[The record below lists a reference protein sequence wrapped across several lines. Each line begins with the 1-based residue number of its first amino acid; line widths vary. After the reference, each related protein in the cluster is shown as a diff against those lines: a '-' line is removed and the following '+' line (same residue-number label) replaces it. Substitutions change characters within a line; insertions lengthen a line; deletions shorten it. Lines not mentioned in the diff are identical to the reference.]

1 MNGQSPSGARW
12 RAGLYG
18 LFAVTALNYLAQ
30 IPYYIHFYG
39 VHHAAPSPVGL
50 TLLGLT
56 FALFLAGFVLTL
68 RGRRSGWWLLLC
80 FLALEFAFYV
90 VHNLSGAFLKDLPM
104 SDPLFLVVSLI
115 GYLNT
120 AAALIYLFVLVRGR
134 HHFFAPARLAA
145 HARPQARRI
154 RRPQ

>member
-1 MNGQSPSGARW
+1 MNPLSASGVYW
-12 RAGLYG
+12 RTSLYG
-18 LFAVTALNYLAQ
+18 LFGVTVLNYLAQ

-39 VHHAAPSPVGL
+39 IHHVAPSPLGL

-56 FALFLAGFVLTL
+56 FAFFLAGFVLTL
-68 RGRRSGWWLLLC
+68 RNRRSGWWLLLG

-90 VHNLSGAFLKDLPM
+90 VHDLSGAFLQDLPV

-120 AAALIYLFVLVRGR
+120 VGAFVYLIVLVRAR
-134 HHFFAPARLAA
+134 HHVLAA
-145 HARPQARRI
+145 APRA
-154 RRPQ
+154 

>member
-1 MNGQSPSGARW
+1 MNRVSASDAHW
-12 RAGLYG
+12 RVGLYG
-18 LFAVTALNYLAQ
+18 LFAITALNYLAQ

-39 VHHAAPSPVGL
+39 VHHAAPSPLGL

-56 FALFLAGFVLTL
+56 FAFFLAGFVLTL
-68 RGRRSGWWLLLC
+68 RNRRSGWWLLLG

-90 VHNLSGAFLKDLPM
+90 VHNLSGAFLQDLPV

-120 AAALIYLFVLVRGR
+120 VAAFVYLIVLVRGR
-134 HHFFAPARLAA
+134 HHVVTATPGA
-145 HARPQARRI
+145 
-154 RRPQ
+154 